1 MPTGK
6 PHKPES
12 LAADDY
18 RGRLQTEV
26 EKKYKEY
33 YWGCM
38 GWSLRYHLCLF
49 GSIIASTLA
58 ASWLKL
64 DLFKGEYQNDYSAA
78 LAILAAILTAITVA
92 GRFSEKWRA
101 NRVSRSLTEQLK
113 LDLLDPAADV
123 GQICERLKETIKKH
137 DEAILGPELSG
148 R

>member
-1 MPTGK
+1 MPTEE
-6 PHKPES
+6 PDKPEP
-12 LAADDY
+12 LAGNDY
-18 RGRLQTEV
+18 RGKLQTEV
-26 EKKYKEY
+26 ERKYREY

-38 GWSLRYHLCLF
+38 GWSFRYHLCLF
-49 GSIIASTLA
+49 GSIVASTLA

-64 DLFKGEYQNDYSAA
+64 DLFKGEHQNDYSAA

-123 GQICERLKETIKKH
+123 TQIREKLKETIKKH
-137 DEAILGPELSG
+137 DETILGPEL
-148 R
+148 